1 MATQK
6 ITFSQNG
13 ILKDYTEKYPVSLRG
28 YSKPASPVVLSEKDE
43 AFFPQATIP
52 DGIKK
57 KRITGANIYVY
68 ARLNPWYTGSSS
80 AWICLDGLRTAYD
93 EEKIKAG
100 QNIGGF
106 GVKNLIGASEYSWM
120 ELKYGYSDW
129 YIDALKNGI
138 KIYTDGLFYPSTST
152 ITDYDTVSVYPPGS
166 TYAPYINL
174 QYEDAVLE
182 STALSPAGGFINR
195 NTAQVFSWVPKSNGV
210 TIEELTQDSAVLQ
223 WKIGEA
229 GTVKTINIGT
239 NTQYVFPQ
247 NTFPENSDIYW
258 RTRITS
264 NDGVA
269 EPEKSWIKL
278 TTTDSV
284 PVVSGVSPSGSYV
297 SGGETV
303 NFAWNYNNETG
314 SLQTAYEVQYRHKD
328 GTYTTVA
335 SGNTSDNSVDVSGDK
350 FVSGT
355 GEWRVRAANTN
366 GVFSDWSNPLSFI
379 VIAEPQAPSVS
390 VSVSAPRPV
399 VVWQSKEQQA
409 FEVEIGD
416 YRSGIVFGTSK
427 TYQPAKYL
435 SDGYHKIK
443 VRVLNEF
450 GLWSPW
456 GETAVNIAN
465 VPELQEIKLVVNS
478 EIDAELSWTELTGS
492 DGYLIYRNGELIAR
506 TSEIEYHDRTY
517 LGDATYFIRAAHAD
531 GYNYTDSNR
540 VAVTISIDRAMIT
553 ALGGEWLDI
562 GYSLT
567 SLPAIQTTR
576 TRDVAMMQYNGA
588 VLPIPEVSPFEQ
600 RTYSISCA
608 FADRNEAKRF
618 DELLG
623 HLCCVKDQYGNCVVG
638 MLYSYSKVQN
648 TFTTAYTAT
657 LYEVDRSLY
666 EEN

>member
-6 ITFSQNG
+6 ITFSKNG

-28 YSKPASPVVLSEKDE
+28 YSKPESPVVLSEKDE

-52 DGIKK
+52 DSIKK

-80 AWICLDGLRTAYD
+80 AWICLDGLRTEYD

-100 QNIGGF
+100 QNIGGS
-106 GVKNLIGASEYSWM
+106 GVKNLVGASEYSWI
-120 ELKYGYSDW
+120 ELEYGHSDW
-129 YIDALKNGI
+129 YINALKNGI

-182 STALSPAGGFINR
+182 STALSPSGGFINR
-195 NTAQVFSWVPKSNGV
+195 NTEQVFSWVPKSNGV
-210 TIEELTQDSAVLQ
+210 TIEELTQASAVLQ

-229 GTVKTINIGT
+229 GTVETINIGT

-303 NFAWNYNNETG
+303 NFSWNYNNETG
-314 SLQTAYEVQYRHKD
+314 SMQTAYEVQYRPKD
-328 GTYTTVA
+328 GTYTIVA
-335 SGNTSDNSVDVSGDK
+335 SGNTSDNSVDVSSSN

-355 GEWRVRAANTN
+355 GEWRVRAANTD
-366 GVFSDWSNPLSFI
+366 GVFSEWSTALSFI
-379 VIAEPQAPSVS
+379 VIASPMAPSVS

-399 VVWQSKEQQA
+399 ISWQSKEQQA
-409 FEVEIGD
+409 FEIEIGSHK
-416 YRSGIVFGTSK
+416 SGIVYGTGK
-427 TYQPAKYL
+427 TYQMPDFL
-435 SDGYHKIK
+435 SNGYHEVR

-456 GETAVNIAN
+456 GESAVEVVNIPGEEAIRLGVN
-465 VPELQEIKLVVNS
+465 AGTDAKLAWSGVQGVS
-478 EIDAELSWTELTGS
+478 EYWV
-492 DGYLIYRNGELIAR
+492 YRNDERIAKVSG
-506 TSEIEYHDRTY
+506 TDYTDRLY
-517 LGDATYFIRAAHAD
+517 LGTANYFVRAVHDD

-540 VAVTISIDRAMIT
+540 VTVTLSVDRAMIT
-553 ALGGEWLDI
+553 ALDGEWLDI

-567 SLPAIQTTR
+567 SLPTIQTTR
-576 TRDVAMMQYNGA
+576 TRDVAMMQYNGV

-618 DELLG
+618 DELLC